1 MYDESFSFT
10 PDFLTKNG
18 QAWFPIMGEFH
29 YSRYPQKFWRES
41 LLKMK
46 AGGVNIVSSYVIWI
60 HHEEEKGVWDWSG
73 QKDLRAF
80 VQQIKE
86 CGLYMILRIGP
97 WSHAEVRNGGFPD
110 WLQHNY
116 KVRTNDAAYLAE
128 VRRFYEKIFE
138 QAKGLQLKDGGPIIG
153 VQIENEFGHCG
164 GLTGEEGERH
174 MKTLQTMAKEIGFDV
189 PLWTATGW
197 GGAVT
202 AGMLPVMG
210 GYVDAP
216 WDQRP
221 TEIEPSGNY
230 VITYERNDHNIGSDY
245 GFGHGITF
253 DPAKFPYVTAELGGG
268 LEPTFLRRTV
278 PTSADIGA
286 CSLVKMAS
294 GANLLGYYMYHG
306 GTNPDGKLS
315 TLQESKATGSL
326 NDLCE
331 KSYDF
336 FAPVREYGQI
346 SPTYKELKLY
356 ALFAADF
363 GEDFCKMKSVIPAN
377 NPLDPADTK
386 NLRHSFRVAQDGGA
400 GTDGA
405 AGYLF
410 VNNYVRHQKQAEHK
424 GVTLEVPAEASQGQ
438 KAALIKFGPLDIKDG
453 DYFFLPFNMKVGDAL
468 LETAT
473 ATPLCKINGDY
484 VFYAPTQSD
493 ASPKSAAP
501 LGLASD
507 SGNNKN
513 CSQAQNAAAASSCFN
528 FKDSKRPTSARV
540 ILLSREQALNAYKIR
555 RGKKEWLVIFDGELI
570 DDGAAIHLRGEKK
583 AFTEFYSY
591 PELPAAGSP
600 TTTGWPTAAGLTKSA
615 CGPLTKYAAQSD
627 ASPKSTAPAVTVT
640 PSAKQEPGKKFYAL
654 TIGQHNCG
662 QAQNGAGASNDNGS
676 PTARGGVIGQECLP
690 ALDDALI
697 DIYYK
702 GSYARLYKDGRLVA
716 DNLFCGNDVPWQLA
730 ARRFEPGQYELEI
743 QELKEDEKIYLQ
755 DRPSF
760 TNGAACDFVKVE
772 VAPLYKLI
780 CQLD

>member
-1 MYDESFSFT
+1 MYDESFSYT

-46 AGGVNIVSSYVIWI
+46 AGGVTIVSSYVIWI

-138 QAKGLQLKDGGPIIG
+138 QVKGLQLKDGGPIIG

-174 MKTLQTMAKEIGFDV
+174 MKTLQAMAKEIGFDV

-278 PTSADIGA
+278 PTSTDIGA

-386 NLRHSFRVAQDGGA
+386 NLRHSFRIAQDGGA

-405 AGYLF
+405 VGYLF

-438 KAALIKFGPLDIKDG
+438 KNAPIKFGPLDIKDG

-468 LETAT
+468 LEMAT
-473 ATPLCKINGDY
+473 AAPLCKINGDY
-484 VFYAPTQSD
+484 VFYAP
-493 ASPKSAAP
+493 
-501 LGLASD
+501 
-507 SGNNKN
+507 NV
-513 CSQAQNAAAASSCFN
+513 SQDLNAAAASSCFN
-528 FKDSKRPTSARV
+528 FKDNKWPTTARV

-555 RGKKEWLVIFDGELI
+555 RGKKEWLVIFDGELT
-570 DDGAAIHLRGEKK
+570 DDGAAIHLRGEQKTF
-583 AFTEFYSY
+583 AEFYSY

-600 TTTGWPTAAGLTKSA
+600 TAASWPTAAGWTKSA
-615 CGPLTKYAAQSD
+615 CGTLTKYAAQSD
-627 ASPKSTAPAVTVT
+627 ASPKSAAPAVTVT

-662 QAQNGAGASNDNGS
+662 KAQNGASNDNGS
-676 PTARGGVIGQECLP
+676 PT

>member
-1 MYDESFSFT
+1 
-10 PDFLTKNG
+10 
-18 QAWFPIMGEFH
+18 
-29 YSRYPQKFWRES
+29 
-41 LLKMK
+41 
-46 AGGVNIVSSYVIWI
+46 
-60 HHEEEKGVWDWSG
+60 
-73 QKDLRAF
+73 
-80 VQQIKE
+80 VQSIKE

-363 GEDFCKMKSVIPAN
+363 GEDFCKMKSVIPAK

-400 GTDGA
+400 GANGA

-438 KAALIKFGPLDIKDG
+438 KDAPIKFGPLDIKDG

-507 SGNNKN
+507 FGNNKN
-513 CSQAQNAAAASSCFN
+513 CSQDQNASQSQNAAASARFN
-528 FKDSKRPTSARV
+528 FKDGKWPTTARV
-540 ILLSREQALNAYKIR
+540 ILLSRQQALNAYKIR
-555 RGKKEWLVIFDGELI
+555 RGKKEWLVIFDGEI
-570 DDGAAIHLRGEKK
+570 ADDGAAVSLRGEKK
-583 AFTEFYSY
+583 AFAEFYSY

-600 TTTGWPTAAGLTKSA
+600 IAAGWTKSA

-627 ASPKSTAPAVTVT
+627 ASPKSAAPAATVT

-654 TIGQHNCG
+654 TI
-662 QAQNGAGASNDNGS
+662 
-676 PTARGGVIGQECLP
+676 GGVIGQECLP

-755 DRPSF
+755 DRPDF
-760 TNGAACDFVKVE
+760 TDGAACDFVRSQTT
-772 VAPLYKLI
+772 PLYRLECKL
-780 CQLD
+780 D

>member
-174 MKTLQTMAKEIGFDV
+174 MKTLQAMAKEIGFDV

-363 GEDFCKMKSVIPAN
+363 GEGFCKMKSVIPAK

-400 GTDGA
+400 GANGA

-410 VNNYVRHQKQAEHK
+410 VNNYVRHQRQAEHK

-438 KAALIKFGPLDIKDG
+438 KAAPIKFGPFDIKDG

-513 CSQAQNAAAASSCFN
+513 CSQDQNAAAASSCFN
-528 FKDSKRPTSARV
+528 FKDNKWPTTARV
-540 ILLSREQALNAYKIR
+540 IFLSREQALNAYKIR
-555 RGKKEWLVIFDGELI
+555 RGAKEWLVIFDGEI
-570 DDGAAIHLRGEKK
+570 ADDGAAVSLRGEKK

-600 TTTGWPTAAGLTKSA
+600 TASGWTKSA

-627 ASPKSTAPAVTVT
+627 ASPKSAAPAVTVT
-640 PSAKQEPGKKFYAL
+640 PSAKQEAGKKFYAL

-662 QAQNGAGASNDNGS
+662 KTQNGAGASNSNGS
-676 PTARGGVIGQECLP
+676 PT

-702 GSYARLYKDGRLVA
+702 GSYARLYKDSRLVA

-743 QELKEDEKIYLQ
+743 QELKEGEKIYLQ

-760 TNGAACDFVKVE
+760 TNGTACDFVKVE

>member
-1 MYDESFSFT
+1 MYDESFSYT

-29 YSRYPQKFWRES
+29 YSRYPNKLWRES

-138 QAKGLQLKDGGPIIG
+138 QAKDLQLKDGGPIIG

-174 MKTLQTMAKEIGFDV
+174 MKTLQAMVKEIGFDV

-253 DPAKFPYVTAELGGG
+253 DPSKFPYVTAELGGG

-363 GEDFCKMKSVIPAN
+363 GEDFCKMKSVIPDN

-405 AGYLF
+405 AGYFF

-424 GVTLEVPAEASQGQ
+424 GVTLVVPAEASQGQ
-438 KAALIKFGPLDIKDG
+438 NAAPIKFGPLDIKDG
-453 DYFFLPFNMKVGDAL
+453 DYFFLPFNMKV
-468 LETAT
+468 AT
-473 ATPLCKINGDY
+473 
-484 VFYAPTQSD
+484 
-493 ASPKSAAP
+493 
-501 LGLASD
+501 
-507 SGNNKN
+507 
-513 CSQAQNAAAASSCFN
+513 
-528 FKDSKRPTSARV
+528 
-540 ILLSREQALNAYKIR
+540 
-555 RGKKEWLVIFDGELI
+555 
-570 DDGAAIHLRGEKK
+570 
-583 AFTEFYSY
+583 
-591 PELPAAGSP
+591 
-600 TTTGWPTAAGLTKSA
+600 
-615 CGPLTKYAAQSD
+615 
-627 ASPKSTAPAVTVT
+627 
-640 PSAKQEPGKKFYAL
+640 
-654 TIGQHNCG
+654 
-662 QAQNGAGASNDNGS
+662 
-676 PTARGGVIGQECLP
+676 
-690 ALDDALI
+690 
-697 DIYYK
+697 
-702 GSYARLYKDGRLVA
+702 
-716 DNLFCGNDVPWQLA
+716 
-730 ARRFEPGQYELEI
+730 RF
-743 QELKEDEKIYLQ
+743 
-755 DRPSF
+755 
-760 TNGAACDFVKVE
+760 
-772 VAPLYKLI
+772 
-780 CQLD
+780 

>member
-1 MYDESFSFT
+1 
-10 PDFLTKNG
+10 
-18 QAWFPIMGEFH
+18 
-29 YSRYPQKFWRES
+29 
-41 LLKMK
+41 
-46 AGGVNIVSSYVIWI
+46 
-60 HHEEEKGVWDWSG
+60 
-73 QKDLRAF
+73 
-80 VQQIKE
+80 
-86 CGLYMILRIGP
+86 MILRIGP

-363 GEDFCKMKSVIPAN
+363 GEDFCKMKSVIPAK

-400 GTDGA
+400 EANGA

-484 VFYAPTQSD
+484 VFYEP
-493 ASPKSAAP
+493 
-501 LGLASD
+501 
-507 SGNNKN
+507 NV
-513 CSQAQNAAAASSCFN
+513 SQDQNAAAASSCFN
-528 FKDSKRPTSARV
+528 FKDGKRPTSARV

-555 RGKKEWLVIFDGELI
+555 RGKKEYLVIFDGELI
-570 DDGAAIHLRGEKK
+570 DDGAAVSLRGEKK

-600 TTTGWPTAAGLTKSA
+600 TASGWTKSA
-615 CGPLTKYAAQSD
+615 CGPLTKYAAQLD
-627 ASPKSTAPAVTVT
+627 ASPKSAAPAVTVT

>member
-1 MYDESFSFT
+1 MYDESFSYT

-80 VQQIKE
+80 VQSIKE

-174 MKTLQTMAKEIGFDV
+174 MKTLQAMAKEIGFDV

-363 GEDFCKMKSVIPAN
+363 GEDFCKMKSVIPAK

-400 GTDGA
+400 GADGA

-438 KAALIKFGPLDIKDG
+438 KAAPIKFGPLDIKDG
-453 DYFFLPFNMKVGDAL
+453 DYFFLPFNMKVGDAI

-484 VFYAPTQSD
+484 VFYAPNVSQAKEAAVQQSD

-501 LGLASD
+501 FGQDQNAP
-507 SGNNKN
+507 
-513 CSQAQNAAAASSCFN
+513 QAKEAAAASASFN
-528 FKDSKRPTSARV
+528 FKDGKRPTSARV
-540 ILLSREQALNAYKIR
+540 ILLSRQQALNAYKIR
-555 RGKKEWLVIFDGELI
+555 RGKKEWLVIFDGEI
-570 DDGAAIHLRGEKK
+570 ADDGAAVSLRGEKK

-591 PELPAAGSP
+591 PELPAAS
-600 TTTGWPTAAGLTKSA
+600 GWPTAAGWTKSA

-627 ASPKSTAPAVTVT
+627 ARPKSAAPAVSVT
-640 PSAKQEPGKKFYAL
+640 PSARQEAGKKFYAL

-662 QAQNGAGASNDNGS
+662 KAQNGAGASNANGS
-676 PTARGGVIGQECLP
+676 PTERGGVIGQEGLP

-716 DNLFCGNDVPWQLA
+716 DNLFCGNSVPWQIA

-743 QELKEDEKIYLQ
+743 QELKEGEKIYLQ

-760 TNGAACDFVKVE
+760 TNGAACDFVRVE

>member
-1 MYDESFSFT
+1 MYDESFSYT

-29 YSRYPQKFWRES
+29 YSRYPNELWRES

-73 QKDLRAF
+73 QKDLREF
-80 VQQIKE
+80 VSQIKE

-138 QAKGLQLKDGGPIIG
+138 QVKGLQLKDGGPIIG

-174 MKTLQTMAKEIGFDV
+174 MKTLQAMAKEIGFDV

-363 GEDFCKMKSVIPAN
+363 GKDFCKMKSVIPAD

-386 NLRHSFRVAQDGGA
+386 NLRHSFRVEEN
-400 GTDGA
+400 GA

-410 VNNYVRHQKQAEHK
+410 VNNYVRHQKQEERK
-424 GVTLEVPAEASQGQ
+424 GVTLEVPAELSQGQ
-438 KAALIKFGPLDIKDG
+438 NAAQSDASPKSAAPIKFGPFDIKDG
-453 DYFFLPFNMKVGDAL
+453 DYFFLPFNMKVGDAI

-473 ATPLCKINGDY
+473 ASPLCKINGDY
-484 VFYAPTQSD
+484 VFYVARQSD
-493 ASPKSAAP
+493 ASQKSAAP
-501 LGLASD
+501 LG
-507 SGNNKN
+507 
-513 CSQAQNAAAASSCFN
+513 QAQNAPQGQNPSQDLNAAANQNCQQDKKAAAASSCFN
-528 FKDSKRPTSARV
+528 FKDGKWPTTARV

-555 RGKKEWLVIFDGELI
+555 RGPKEYLVIFDGELT
-570 DDGAAIHLRGEKK
+570 DDGAAVSMRGGQK
-583 AFTEFYSY
+583 AFAEFYSY
-591 PELPAAGSP
+591 PELPAAL
-600 TTTGWPTAAGLTKSA
+600 GWTKSA
-615 CGPLTKYAAQSD
+615 CGQLTKYAAPLGLATDSGS
-627 ASPKSTAPAVTVT
+627 AAPAITVT

-654 TIGQHNCG
+654 TIGDVN
-662 QAQNGAGASNDNGS
+662 
-676 PTARGGVIGQECLP
+676 GQERIP

-743 QELKEDEKIYLQ
+743 QELKEGEKIYLQ
-755 DRPSF
+755 DWPSF
-760 TNGAACDFVKVE
+760 TNGAACDFVRAE
-772 VAPLYKLI
+772 TTPLYKLE

>member
-1 MYDESFSFT
+1 MFDESFSYT
-10 PDFLTKNG
+10 PGFLTKNG

-29 YSRYPQKFWRES
+29 YSRYPKELWRES

-60 HHEEEKGVWDWSG
+60 HHEEEKGAWDWSG

-80 VQQIKE
+80 VRQIKE

-116 KVRTNDAAYLAE
+116 NVRTNDAAYLE
-128 VRRFYEKIFE
+128 QVRRFYGKIFE
-138 QAKGLQLKDGGPIIG
+138 QVSGLQLKDGGPIIG

-174 MKTLQTMAKEIGFDV
+174 MKALQAMAREVGFDV

-278 PTSADIGA
+278 PSSADIGA

-386 NLRHSFRVAQDGGA
+386 NLRHSFRIAESGKGA
-400 GTDGA
+400 GADGKASGAEIQKSA

-438 KAALIKFGPLDIKDG
+438 KAAPIKFGPFDIKDG
-453 DYFFLPFNMKVGDAL
+453 DYFFLPFNMQVGDAI
-468 LETAT
+468 LETAA

-484 VFYAPTQSD
+484 IFYAAQTP
-493 ASPKSAAP
+493 SAP
-501 LGLASD
+501 
-507 SGNNKN
+507 
-513 CSQAQNAAAASSCFN
+513 AASTAFN
-528 FKDSKRPTSARV
+528 FKDGKRPTNARV

-555 RGKKEWLVIFDGELI
+555 LGNKEHLIIFDGELTC
-570 DDGAAIHLRGEKK
+570 DGGRFALRGRS
-583 AFTEFYSY
+583 ANEFYSY
-591 PELPAAGSP
+591 PELAAGENDPAAR
-600 TTTGWPTAAGLTKSA
+600 GWKKSA
-615 CGPLTKYAAQSD
+615 CGDLTKYAAPCGN
-627 ASPKSTAPAVTVT
+627 ASAETRSQDQAAAAPAVSVT
-640 PSAKQEPGKKFYAL
+640 PSAKQEPGKKFYDLA
-654 TIGQHNCG
+654 IGG
-662 QAQNGAGASNDNGS
+662 WKAPNGAGAANDNGS
-676 PTARGGVIGQECLP
+676 PTGRGGIPRKESR
-690 ALDDALI
+690 LDDILL
-697 DIYYK
+697 DLYYN
-702 GSYARLYKDGRLVA
+702 GSYARLYKEGRLVA
-716 DNLFCGNDVPWQLA
+716 DNLFCGKDVPWQMAL
-730 ARRFEPGQYELEI
+730 RRFEPGTYELEI
-743 QELKEDEKIYLQ
+743 QELREDEKVYLQ
-755 DRPSF
+755 DKPEYK
-760 TNGAACDFVKVE
+760 NGAACDFVR
-772 VAPLYKLI
+772 AQTTPLYRI
-780 CQLD
+780 EF